1 MDFRN
6 HHSNKRFFLM
16 KQMNDYKKK
25 VSKDNERK
33 QNEVSQKDLTLDEWK
48 AWKQDNDRMM
58 EAKESDTNETLT
70 QIKYEEWRLEEERKE
85 KERLEKEKIAR
96 EIEVKKKAEEA
107 KREQERIRIEKMEE
121 RKKQIA
127 LKRLEEQREKERVEK
142 ERARMDKEDKET
154 KDKIRQEKEIIR
166 KEKYEAHKRLMAKK
180 KEAMEIERARAN
192 HERQL
197 MTEEDN
203 TGKAIVRKEKERIW
217 RIKKEEWRKQKAI
230 EHRERMKKQHELMVK
245 HREEKR
251 LRKRQ
256 KVSFQLN
263 SFAGSVPKPVVP
275 AHTRPLIQEIE
286 EDIADIFIKNIIV
299 VSTPVIKDNHDI
311 EHHMRSLGFNVNT
324 IYHYPKDINN
334 KTIYIFL
341 YFYPTIRH
349 HRYPKYYIIWQ
360 IEQLCATNQV
370 MNALTQEKI
379 KIMNGAL
386 QIYEISMKHYNTIYS
401 EQIPRNKIYY
411 CPLPFYHVDQNADM
425 NPDVEKD
432 LDCVFIGANNA
443 RRHHI
448 LTCLREE
455 LEKRNIT
462 LHVYH
467 GIFGDEKIDI
477 LKRAKYILN
486 IHYYDNASLETHRI
500 NEALHYNCI
509 TISEDVVDES
519 DDSTKNTYANTVLF
533 NPIIEEGDTHLDIYV
548 DSIEANLKAE
558 TYHENMESIHIHKE
572 TLSEHFSKLMK
583 ENAFACDKLIDLNS
597 NIGIVIT
604 THGNNGIYAKQ
615 CLECFIRNVPNAFI
629 TFYVNES
636 NDPQTLN
643 IENDYPNIHYIYNK
657 DQTKSGGLT
666 GTWNEGISLCV
677 QNNCGVIILSND
689 DIFFDKS
696 IKYIIQEA
704 FLCKNTELKYFGP
717 VSNNPGPSEA
727 NKKMQHSLHSIHKPP
742 YTCVFKNQNVNL
754 NGFFMV
760 FPVHVLKQN
769 MYDKKHYFDPNKP
782 FGGNEVEWF
791 NRFKE
796 KNGTSVIVPRTFIY
810 HYKLQTW
817 RNKQQNDSCI
827 YTINFGNYEKNAILL
842 KQNTDVDNIYFTDNP
857 NMEEQSQIYNCIE
870 NNIIFFYV
878 NTENYCS
885 NNWWTVGKHVQRM
898 IKTCPHDYLPYHYKK
913 SLYIDGNIHL
923 KRGIFKTDIDDF
935 LENHDIICFDHPEP
949 NINNRH
955 SVEVECAIIKRY
967 KLDKTENL
975 NKMLSIHEE
984 NGFLDNVGLTET
996 CILIRNHDNIKDFS
1010 NEWREMVQIC
1020 IRDQMSFDY
1029 LLWKHRIN
1037 HNKKPISERNKLM
1050 YKIRHKNPIKRS
1062 Y

>member
-25 VSKDNERK
+25 ASKDNERK

-58 EAKESDTNETLT
+58 EAKESDTNEILT

-96 EIEVKKKAEEA
+96 EKEAKKKAEEA

-121 RKKQIA
+121 RKKRIA

-142 ERARMDKEDKET
+142 ERALMDKEDKET

-256 KVSFQLN
+256 KVSFQLS

-286 EDIADIFIKNIIV
+286 EDIADIFIKNIVV

-349 HRYPKYYIIWQ
+349 HQYPKYYIIWQ

-386 QIYEISMKHYNTIYS
+386 QIYEISMKHYNTVYS

-462 LHVYH
+462 LHIYY

-500 NEALHYNCI
+500 NEALHYDCI
-509 TISEDVVDES
+509 TISEDVVDDNYTRDFYTNCVIFYPIMKQINDAFDISSIVSLLELHI
-519 DDSTKNTYANTVLF
+519 KEEKYNAN
-533 NPIIEEGDTHLDIYV
+533 ISRI
-548 DSIEANLKAE
+548 S
-558 TYHENMESIHIHKE
+558 KE
-572 TLSEHFSKLMK
+572 KKRLNDKYSKQIQK
-583 ENAFACDKLIDLNS
+583 NAFAAN
-597 NIGIVIT
+597 
-604 THGNNGIYAKQ
+604 Y
-615 CLECFIRNVPNAFI
+615 
-629 TFYVNES
+629 S
-636 NDPQTLN
+636 NDISLDIN
-643 IENDYPNIHYIYNK
+643 HFFD
-657 DQTKSGGLT
+657 
-666 GTWNEGISLCV
+666 ISLCKDIPICIHLIENEPQRTNV
-677 QNNCGVIILSND
+677 FFNSHKPSEFQIYHAHKFKLGYIGCALSYWNIIYNAKRSGLKHVTIFEDDCLIPSTFDTNYETILKFLD
-689 DIFFDKS
+689 VYDKWDIF
-696 IKYIIQEA
+696 
-704 FLCKNTELKYFGP
+704 
-717 VSNNPGPSEA
+717 
-727 NKKMQHSLHSIHKPP
+727 
-742 YTCVFKNQNVNL
+742 
-754 NGFFMV
+754 NGFICTIT
-760 FPVHVLKQN
+760 
-769 MYDKKHYFDPNKP
+769 NKDT
-782 FGGNEVEWF
+782 FEIKEVIEYEGLTILLI
-791 NRFKE
+791 N
-796 KNGTSVIVPRTFIY
+796 
-810 HYKLQTW
+810 
-817 RNKQQNDSCI
+817 
-827 YTINFGNYEKNAILL
+827 YTIGTVF
-842 KQNTDVDNIYFTDNP
+842 NIYNSRIYDSILNWSF
-857 NMEEQSQIYNCIE
+857 SQA
-870 NNIIFFYV
+870 
-878 NTENYCS
+878 CS
-885 NNWWTVGKHVQRM
+885 NNNKNKINYT
-898 IKTCPHDYLPYHYKK
+898 
-913 SLYIDGNIHL
+913 IDV
-923 KRGIFKTDIDDF
+923 FM
-935 LENHDIICFDHPEP
+935 
-949 NINNRH
+949 NN
-955 SVEVECAIIKRY
+955 
-967 KLDKTENL
+967 
-975 NKMLSIHEE
+975 SI
-984 NGFLDNVGLTET
+984 DNV
-996 CILIRNHDNIKDFS
+996 LICLPFFVDIHNVASSVDLHNGKYSKNFEYKWFQS
-1010 NEWREMVQIC
+1010 QL
-1020 IRDQMSFDY
+1020 RDTVCFF
-1029 LLWKHRIN
+1029 
-1037 HNKKPISERNKLM
+1037 ENKLEE
-1050 YKIRHKNPIKRS
+1050 YKQKNKII
-1062 Y
+1062 YM